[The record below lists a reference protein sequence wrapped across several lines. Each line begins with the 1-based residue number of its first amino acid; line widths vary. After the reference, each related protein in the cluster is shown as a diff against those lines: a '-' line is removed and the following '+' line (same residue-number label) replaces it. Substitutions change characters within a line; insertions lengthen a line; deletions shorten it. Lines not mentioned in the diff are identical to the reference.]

1 MKILSNFSGLPR
13 TYELYQHKVSQ
24 SIESLLTKPWPNEN
38 FRYECAQTKFLD
50 LMQTNSFLA
59 ATISEKNHKRMP

>member
-1 MKILSNFSGLPR
+1 M
-13 TYELYQHKVSQ
+13 SQ

-38 FRYECAQTKFLD
+38 FRYECEQTKFLD

-59 ATISEKNHKRMP
+59 ATTSEKNHKRMP